1 MKVDVKGEGVLR
13 RGRRWVRSAQQQA
26 PLGMEID
33 VKVEGGGEGGGEEE
47 EGRGKCRRASGD

>member
-33 VKVEGGGEGGGEEE
+33 VKVEGGGEGG
-47 EGRGKCRRASGD
+47 SGDGGGDGGDGIGG